1 MRLRTSFWLLV
12 MVGLIACEN
21 QHKGAGDASQT
32 GDQQDWQVLFSGDTI
47 QGWRAAKTDSLPDKG
62 WKLQRGLLTGSGEGG
77 DIVSTEQYGN
87 FELEWEWKMLTKGG
101 NSGVKYF
108 VQNYGTNEKK
118 EWLGLEYQILDDE
131 NFSWMKDGRMKPG
144 DYRTMA
150 SLYEIYPAE
159 KKMYNPVGEWNT
171 SRIVAQGNHVEH
183 WLNGGMVVEC
193 ERGSDDFR
201 ERVSKSKFAG
211 HEKFGEAQKGYIL
224 IQDHGSEMVFRNMR
238 IRELP
243 TTIKHAGR

>member
-1 MRLRTSFWLLV
+1 MSLRTSFFLLIIV
-12 MVGLIACEN
+12 SLIACEN
-21 QHKGAGDASQT
+21 QHKGAGESNPS
-32 GDQQDWQVLFSGDTI
+32 GDQEDWQVLFSGDTI
-47 QGWRAAKTDSLPDKG
+47 KGWRAAKTDSLPDKG
-62 WKLQRGLLTGSGEGG
+62 WKLQGGLLTGSGEGG

-108 VQNYGTNEKK
+108 VRNYGTNEKN

-159 KKMYNPVGEWNT
+159 KKTYNPVGEWNT
-171 SRIVAQGNHVEH
+171 SRIVARGNRVEH
-183 WLNGGMVVEC
+183 WLNGEMVVEC

-201 ERVSKSKFAG
+201 ERVSKSKFAV
-211 HEKFGEAQKGYIL
+211 HENFGEAAQGHIL

-243 TTIKHAGR
+243 ASSNL